1 MATERKKP
9 TAKKRV
15 APGRPKAVIDWGRV
29 DKLLKA
35 QCDGVGI
42 AGILGIHEDTLYKA
56 CEEVHKMGFTAYKQ
70 QKQSEGREI
79 LRETM
84 YDNAISGE
92 KSLQI
97 WLSKQYLGMS
107 EKQEVEH
114 SGNISA
120 ADMNMADAEKVRAE
134 LRKKLGAN
142 S

>member
-1 MATERKKP
+1 MATERKGP
-9 TAKKRV
+9 IAKKR
-15 APGRPKAVIDWGRV
+15 ATPGRPKAVIDWNRV

-35 QCDGVGI
+35 HCDGQGI
-42 AGILGIHEDTLYKA
+42 AGIIGVDYKTLTDRCKEDKKLHFS
-56 CEEVHKMGFTAYKQ
+56 EYKQ
-70 QKQSEGREI
+70 QKQSEGKEL

-84 YDNAISGE
+84 YDNAMDGD
-92 KSLQI
+92 KTLQI